1 MNARASGR
9 HRAVQLCICS
19 RTSPSHTAPLSRF
32 SDEEMRSWYEL
43 DYLPKDLKIRFGDKG
58 AMMELERLFP
68 KSAGVSFEKPTA
80 ADLADALAMLQRW
93 S

>member
-1 MNARASGR
+1 MCVPA
-9 HRAVQLCICS
+9 I
-19 RTSPSHTAPLSRF
+19 SHTCTPLAHTAFPSSF

-43 DYLPKDLKIRFGDKG
+43 GYLPKDLKIRFGDKG

-68 KSAGVSFEKPTA
+68 KSAGVPFEKPTA
-80 ADLADALAMLQRW
+80 ADLADALAMLRRW